1 MSPETT
7 ERLRVGDGFQYDE
20 PGEEGGA
27 ETVMAL
33 VDLTVFEP
41 VALEHCRTSVI
52 TPALCD
58 VVYHIAAFEIHLV
71 LTCGPKRD
79 MTAHIGII
87 TLAPTLEG
95 ILTSNVTGIFR
106 GKERLVEPIW
116 HLSTELHVRQ
126 LQFLLSLGIRPCTRH
141 LMVPYVN

>member
-1 MSPETT
+1 MGPKAT
-7 ERLRVGDGFQYDE
+7 ECLIVGDGFQYDE

-27 ETVMAL
+27 ETVMTL

-41 VALEHCRTSVI
+41 VALEHRRTSVI
-52 TPALCD
+52 TPTLCY
-58 VVYHIAAFEIHLV
+58 VVYHIAAFKIHLV

-95 ILTSNVTGIFR
+95 ILTANIAGIFR

-116 HLSTELHVRQ
+116 HLSTELPSHV
-126 LQFLLSLGIRPCTRH
+126 SHSRP
-141 LMVPYVN
+141 P